1 MDDDDEIKQQA
12 AGLWGVLNCFDDRDS
27 IHVFNK
33 RFLSHIVCLRVCLSG
48 SDGEEEDKK
57 EEEVEDGATAEAI
70 LRDYKYNLQ
79 VTMMASNRSLKVG
92 QPKK

>member
-1 MDDDDEIKQQA
+1 M
-12 AGLWGVLNCFDDRDS
+12 
-27 IHVFNK
+27 
-33 RFLSHIVCLRVCLSG
+33 SG

-57 EEEVEDGATAEAI
+57 EEEVEDGATSEAI

-92 QPKK
+92 QPKND